1 MELFRKQG
9 YAATSSC
16 AIRDWKAKG
25 GPLEPV
31 KPAPAGPIK

>member
-25 GPLEPV
+25 GTLEPA
-31 KPAPAGPIK
+31 KPASAGALR

>member
-25 GPLEPV
+25 LALEPA
-31 KPAPAGPIK
+31 KPAPAGALK